1 MAPVVLRG
9 RHAGSL
15 DHKAHGGSSGHLP
28 ARSHASH
35 ARRCSLSYVQAIPC
49 VIVPASP
56 MKEEGPLEGRQSPPW
71 GEKSVNSLAGSRRVA
86 FLGWGALETPQWGC
100 SKMTPER
107 PVSVWLHQGRPPLVN
122 PERSEWGVQE
132 SRHAVDGV
140 FDQTARPSHPWG
152 LGWEG
157 PCSWLSGP
165 TKDVSPPLNPENGT
179 LLGNRVF
186 AGVME

>member
-1 MAPVVLRG
+1 MQGVWTTKLTGAALG
-9 RHAGSL
+9 TSL
-15 DHKAHGGSSGHLP
+15 PGAMP
-28 ARSHASH
+28 AMPSDANCHTS
-35 ARRCSLSYVQAIPC
+35 C
-49 VIVPASP
+49 VIAPASP

-107 PVSVWLHQGRPPLVN
+107 PVSVWLHQGRPPIVN

-165 TKDVSPPLNPENGT
+165 PKDVPL
-179 LLGNRVF
+179 L
-186 AGVME
+186 